1 MWMPF
6 TERRAVLATLSLLLA
21 LLAGCASKP
30 ADDEDVEWTSAGAS
44 GPIAAGP
51 APEVSPD
58 NARAFEAAVA
68 ALQAGNSD
76 KAEVLLLEI
85 TVSQP
90 ELAGPWV
97 NLGQVYLAKN
107 DVESARQAFER
118 AIAANPAN
126 CEAHTQLGVMHRQ
139 IGDFATAE
147 EHYQACL
154 ERVPGYADAYLNL
167 GILYELYLGR
177 LSDAL
182 AVYRQYQTVS
192 NDPDQRVKGWVMD
205 LQRRVGS

>member
-6 TERRAVLATLSLLLA
+6 TERAAGLAALLLL
-21 LLAGCASKP
+21 LLAGCAGKP
-30 ADDEDVEWTSAGAS
+30 TKDGDVEWTSAGAS
-44 GPIAAGP
+44 GPIAETA
-51 APEVSPD
+51 APEVSAD
-58 NARAFEAAVA
+58 NARAFDAAVA
-68 ALQAGNSD
+68 ALQTGDTD

-85 TVSQP
+85 TASQP

-97 NLGQVYLAKN
+97 NLGQVYLAK
-107 DVESARQAFER
+107 DDMEAARQAFEQ
-118 AIAANPAN
+118 AVAANPAN

-139 IGDFATAE
+139 VGDFATAE

-182 AVYRQYQTVS
+182 AVYRQYQTLA

-205 LQRRVGS
+205 LERRVGS

>member
-6 TERRAVLATLSLLLA
+6 TERRAGLGVLLLA
-21 LLAGCASKP
+21 LLAGCAGK
-30 ADDEDVEWTSAGAS
+30 AARDDGAEWTSAGAP
-44 GPIAAGP
+44 GPITAVP
-51 APEVSPD
+51 APEVSAE

-68 ALQAGNSD
+68 ALQAGDSD

-85 TVSQP
+85 TASQP

-97 NLGQVYLAKN
+97 NLGQVYLTKG
-107 DVESARQAFER
+107 DMESARQAFER
-118 AIAANPAN
+118 AVAANPAS

-139 IGDFATAE
+139 VGDFATAE
-147 EHYQACL
+147 EHYRACL
-154 ERVPGYADAYLNL
+154 EQVPGYADAYLNL

-182 AVYRQYQTVS
+182 AVYRQYQTLA
-192 NDPDQRVKGWVMD
+192 NDPDQRVEGWVMD
-205 LQRRVGS
+205 LERRVGS